1 MCWALVGAAVESWLR
16 PHMRFAWLP
25 AGMAASVLFGLY
37 HFAHSTPFNTIGM
50 VALLTGVG
58 FVTSAFFFLS
68 RDIYATIV
76 FHNLLGVFGVVQA
89 LAASGRLETLDSKQP
104 ALMVMAAAAAVVLG
118 LLDCVQFV
126 SRPVASGKGSNSQPT
141 AKPIRSRRMIS

>member
-1 MCWALVGAAVESWLR
+1 
-16 PHMRFAWLP
+16 
-25 AGMAASVLFGLY
+25 MAASVLFGLY

-126 SRPVASGKGSNSQPT
+126 SRPVASGKGVASRLPN
-141 AKPIRSRRMIS
+141 RSGAGG